1 MYLILILLASSSVYT
16 HADEIV
22 RPDYDFQAQE
32 DGNLILFKRQQYMD
46 TECCPCIN
54 GPVFPSESVHA
65 KRALSLSEN
74 EKLYHKQN
82 YHYNP
87 RFNKNVDKTLL
98 NILAQIEQ

>member
-1 MYLILILLASSSVYT
+1 MYILLILLASSSVYT
-16 HADEIV
+16 HADDID

-32 DGNLILFKRQQYMD
+32 DGNLILLKRQHYIN

-54 GPVFPSESVHA
+54 GPEFDSKSIHA
-65 KRALSLSEN
+65 KRAMSLTEN

-87 RFNKNVDKTLL
+87 RFNKNMNKTLL
-98 NILAQIEQ
+98 SILAQLEQ